1 MGSGIELAGGVL
13 VLPSGEPAEGLSSI
27 KSPGGSGGGAIWSTD
42 SFSSVVLV
50 VTGSLIIIAMLEIAT
65 RKSLFVLVCGPEMAR
80 SAA

>member
-1 MGSGIELAGGVL
+1 MGSGIELAGGVR

-27 KSPGGSGGGAIWSTD
+27 KSPGGSGGAIWSTD

-50 VTGSLIIIAMLEIAT
+50 VTGSFIIIAMLEIAT